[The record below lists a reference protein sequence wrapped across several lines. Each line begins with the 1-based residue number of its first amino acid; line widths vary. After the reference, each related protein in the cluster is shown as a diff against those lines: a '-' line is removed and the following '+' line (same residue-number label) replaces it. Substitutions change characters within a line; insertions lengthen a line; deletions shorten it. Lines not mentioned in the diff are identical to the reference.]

1 MQKLRIHYLQHVP
14 FEGLGSIAEWV
25 SLREHELTATQFFT
39 NSTFPELTE
48 IDWLI
53 IMGGPMGV
61 YDEEKY
67 NWLASEKQLIKEAI
81 EAGKTVIGICLGAQ
95 LIAEVLSAKV
105 YPNDYKEIGWY
116 PIELNEQAL
125 ENRLFK
131 GFAEKLTVFHWHGDT
146 FDLPANAMWLASSE
160 ACKNQAFL
168 YNEKV
173 LGLQFHFEMT
183 EPALKNIIENGSA
196 ELKPSPFIE
205 TAEMILNHQNFIEDN
220 KQVLFTLLDRLALQS
235 QSKFT

>member
-14 FEGLGSIAEWV
+14 FEGLGSIDEWV
-25 SLREHELTATQFFT
+25 SANGYVLTSTQFFT
-39 NSTFPELTE
+39 NSNLPEPDD

-61 YDEEKY
+61 YDEEKF

-168 YNEKV
+168 YNERV

-183 EPALKNIIENGSA
+183 ERALKNMVENGSA
-196 ELKPSPFIE
+196 EFKPAPFIQTE
-205 TAEMILNHQNFIEDN
+205 KMILDN
-220 KQVLFTLLDRLALQS
+220 KDSIENNKRALFTLLDRLARQRNNV
-235 QSKFT
+235 T